1 MISSRFVLRVGL
13 ILLAL
18 GLQACGSGGSATS
31 SVGSTAVGPGQ
42 IDLAVTVVA
51 DNSAPREQQLVS
63 FTVTIMNSNMGVEAT
78 GVRVG
83 SPLAVG
89 FDFSSATLSQGNY
102 NPTTG
107 EWIVGKLGKGVSAT
121 LFLRGTVSVG
131 TGGQSLL
138 QSATVTAADQVDP
151 NPSQD
156 TGGTTVVVDANADLD
171 LVLALD
177 DLTPTRFQPLAITL
191 TLSNKLGGAQ
201 ASNVVVQLTLPA
213 SLSFAS
219 FSPLSGSFD
228 ASSSRWTVP
237 LVESGSD
244 RELVVTA
251 LLDNSLG
258 GTAVNV
264 SASIVSVAQ
273 PDPDSSGNSAAGMSV
288 IVTENIELV
297 RDRFGIPHV
306 FATSDQGAYFGAGVT
321 TAEDRLSQL
330 IAIRLSFEGQLA
342 QFYGR
347 GVNEEFLDSDRRA
360 RLYGF
365 ARQSELSL
373 AQLDPEMRSL
383 LNAFAE
389 GVNSV
394 IARPGTTLH
403 ALLTDAGVPMTPWSA
418 EDSIATWSYL
428 GRLFGPSP
436 LAEAKR
442 LHDFE
447 DVLASVGGDMAT
459 ALAQYTTPII
469 PDDSAAVV
477 KQSDVPAALQQ
488 AMSDYAT
495 SVAMTFSGRVLNKP
509 QVTPKFSHS
518 WVLSGARTTD
528 GKSVLVT
535 DPRLPLGR
543 PANLY
548 EMHIRGESFDVRGA
562 TLPGCVNLLVGQS
575 PTTVWGASA
584 LGVDQEDL
592 FRLTVEPVLNPGMY
606 MLDGAFVP
614 FDFQQIEE
622 IQILGEASIFESY
635 RESKFGPVVTP
646 VVNDVD
652 SGEEYAVRR
661 ADSAEFGE
669 DSSLGFLRMYRAA
682 NVDDFGS
689 ALEFFRIP
697 STNMIFSDF
706 TGRIGFRANGSMA
719 VRSSSQPNAELAG
732 RVAQEGDKLSSDWV
746 DMVPHALKPSV
757 IDPADGLL
765 ITANHMPVGSWY
777 PIDIKAG
784 TGATGESARS
794 IRLRELIDA
803 LPQRL
808 DRDEVLSPHFDL
820 VNWPQRELVKLA
832 LQAEL
837 DLGLTYSVNANAALQ
852 EAEAWLIETGNV
864 GLAGDKNNAHRGV
877 ALASNLEVVLRKVQS
892 AQMVSTYGAGAAA
905 TIFFLKQKLAELDAN
920 GSITLQAFEISWL
933 DGLLAKAWTD
943 TNAAYG
949 PPANWAGAYASADL
963 TINTPAF
970 ELLGQVTLDPLDVLT
985 LGPLT
990 CTDSDTLLSQ
1000 SGQSFTMRAVPGE
1013 LDTGIAVLP
1022 FGQTEPGMIH
1032 DMDQTPLFEDLLLRP
1047 APMTKTGISNL
1058 VGPTTETILIF

>member
-1 MISSRFVLRVGL
+1 MNSSRFVLRAGA

-18 GLQACGSGGSATS
+18 GLQACGSGGSASS

-51 DNSAPREQQLVS
+51 DDPAPREQQLVT
-63 FTVTIMNSNMGVEAT
+63 FTVTVANSTKGVDAT
-78 GVRVG
+78 GVRVASLLTG
-83 SPLAVG
+83 G
-89 FDFSSATLSQGNY
+89 FEFSSATPSQGNY

-138 QSATVTAADQVDP
+138 QSATVTASDQVDP
-151 NPSQD
+151 NPFQD
-156 TGGTTVVVDANADLD
+156 TGGAAVVVDANADLD
-171 LVLALD
+171 LDLALD
-177 DLTPTRFQPLAITL
+177 DLTPTRFQPIEITL
-191 TLSNKLGGAQ
+191 TVSNKLGGAQ
-201 ASNVVVQLTLPA
+201 ASNARVQLTLPA
-213 SLSFAS
+213 SLSYAS
-219 FSPLSGSFD
+219 FSTPSGSFD
-228 ASSSRWTVP
+228 TSTLRWTVP
-237 LVESGSD
+237 VIESGSN

-251 LLDNSLG
+251 VLDGSLG
-258 GTAVNV
+258 GTTVNV
-264 SASIVSVAQ
+264 SATILSAAQ
-273 PDPDSSGNSAAGMSV
+273 PDPDFSGNTATMASV
-288 IVTENIELV
+288 IATENVELV
-297 RDRFGIPHV
+297 RDFFGVPHV
-306 FATSDQGAYFGAGVT
+306 FATSDQGAYFGAGVA

-330 IAIRLSFEGQLA
+330 IAVRLSFEGKLA
-342 QFYGR
+342 EFYGR
-347 GVNEEFLDSDRRA
+347 GVNDGYLDSDRRA

-365 ARQSELSL
+365 ERQAQKSL

-383 LNAFAE
+383 LNAFAG

-394 IARPGTTLH
+394 IARPGTALH
-403 ALLTDAGVPMTPWSA
+403 PLLGNAGVPMTPWTA

-428 GRLFGPSP
+428 GTLFGPSA

-447 DVLASVGGDMAT
+447 DVLASVGGDKDL
-459 ALAQYTTPII
+459 ALAQFSTPVVF
-469 PDDSAAVV
+469 DDSAAAV
-477 KQSDVPAALQQ
+477 KQSDVPPAVQQ
-488 AMSDYAT
+488 AMSDYAG
-495 SVAMTFSGRVLNKP
+495 SVATTFSGRVLDAQ
-509 QVTPKFSHS
+509 QVTPKFSQS

-548 EMHIRGESFDVRGA
+548 ELHIRGETFDVRGA
-562 TLPGCVNLLVGQS
+562 TLPGCVNFLVGQS
-575 PTTVWGASA
+575 STTVWGGSA

-592 FRLTVEPVLNPGMY
+592 FRLTVDPILKPEMY
-606 MLDGAFVP
+606 KLDGVFVP
-614 FDFQQIEE
+614 YSFSQLEI
-622 IQILGEASIFESY
+622 IQILGETATFETY
-635 RESKFGPVVTP
+635 RESVFGPVITP
-646 VVNDVD
+646 VVSNVD

-661 ADSAEFGE
+661 ADSVEFGE
-669 DSSLGFLRMYRAA
+669 DSALGFLRMYRAA

-697 STNMIFSDF
+697 STNMVFSDF
-706 TGRIGFRANGSMA
+706 TGRIGFWANGSMA
-719 VRSSSQPNAELAG
+719 VRSSSQPYAELAG
-732 RVAQEGDKLSSDWV
+732 RIAQEGDSLSGDWV

-803 LPQRL
+803 LPQRI
-808 DRDEVLSPHFDL
+808 DRDEALSPHFDQ

-837 DLGLTYSVNANAALQ
+837 DLGSSFSGDATLALQ
-852 EAEAWLIETGNV
+852 EAEAWLTETGNV
-864 GLAGDKNNAHRGV
+864 GEAGDKNDAHRGV
-877 ALASNLEVVLRKVQS
+877 ALASNLDVVLRKAQS
-892 AQMVSTYGAGAAA
+892 AEMVSTYGSGAAA
-905 TIFFLKQKLAELDAN
+905 TILFLKQKQAELAAN
-920 GSITLQAFEISWL
+920 GAITLQAFEISWL
-933 DGLLAKAWTD
+933 DGLLAKAWSD

-949 PPANWAGAYASADL
+949 PPINWLGAYANGEL

-970 ELLGQVTLDPLDVLT
+970 ELLGQPALDPLDVLT

-990 CTDSDTLLSQ
+990 CTDADTLLSQ
-1000 SGQSFTMRAVPGE
+1000 SGQSYTLRAIPGE

-1022 FGQTEPGMIH
+1022 FGQAEPGKLH
-1032 DMDQTPLFEDLLLRP
+1032 DLDQAPLFQNLTFRP

-1058 VGPTTETILIF
+1058 VGPTTETILTF